1 MTEQAQ
7 LEERVTK
14 LELEMAEVRYVAT
27 KADKDV
33 ADFKT
38 VLVGHTGVIN
48 AIRNDQVEQGKELA
62 KIKAEVKSVKAEMR
76 EGFAKVDQNFAK
88 VDQNF
93 AKVDENFAKVEDKFA
108 QLREG
113 QEKITDL
120 LTKRL
125 GGPDEEMPAGGTGE

>member
-48 AIRNDQVEQGKELA
+48 AIRDDQVEQGKQLA
-62 KIKAEVKSVKAEMR
+62 RVEKEMHA
-76 EGFAKVDQNFAK
+76 GFARMDANFAK
-88 VDQNF
+88 VDENF

-113 QEKITDL
+113 QEQITDL
-120 LTKRL
+120 LTRRL
-125 GGPDEEMPAGGTGE
+125 GGPDEEVPAGGASE

>member
-1 MTEQAQ
+1 MTEQVQ

-48 AIRNDQVEQGKELA
+48 AIRDDQVEHGKQLA
-62 KIKAEVKSVKAEMR
+62 RVEKEMHA
-76 EGFAKVDQNFAK
+76 GFARM
-88 VDQNF
+88 
-93 AKVDENFAKVEDKFA
+93 DENFAKVEDKFA

-113 QEKITDL
+113 QEQITDL
-120 LTKRL
+120 LTRRL
-125 GGPDEEMPAGGTGE
+125 GGPDEEMPAGGTSE